1 MVLMAF
7 RRVGNGAVMSNLN
20 PTAHE
25 TSGGASMSLVMGF
38 ALLFE
43 GIGVITGA
51 PLTGKVE
58 CLSLLIF

>member
-1 MVLMAF
+1 MILMAF
-7 RRVGNGAVMSNLN
+7 CGVGYGAVMSNLN

-51 PLTGKVE
+51 PLTGKIE
-58 CLSLLIF
+58 CLSLVTF